1 MAPQTR
7 RMPFPKVVIERET
20 DSEESSDEELD
31 DEEEDDDV
39 VEDKE
44 EEKYEEEEKLEV
56 PSLVLKKKGKTPI
69 TLTLKKVCKVSLF
82 KEKTLLVSCQDSFFF
97 SFFLVFGSNVVVVK
111 M

>member
-31 DEEEDDDV
+31 DEEEDDDDDV

-44 EEKYEEEEKLEV
+44 EEIYEEEEKLEV

-97 SFFLVFGSNVVVVK
+97 FFFF
-111 M
+111 

>member
-31 DEEEDDDV
+31 DEEEDDDDDV

-56 PSLVLKKKGKTPI
+56 ASLVLKKKGKTPI

-82 KEKTLLVSCQDSFFF
+82 KEKTLLVSCQNSFFF
-97 SFFLVFGSNVVVVK
+97 FFLKFSL
-111 M
+111 

>member
-1 MAPQTR
+1 
-7 RMPFPKVVIERET
+7 MPFPKVVIERET

-31 DEEEDDDV
+31 DEEEDDDDV

-44 EEKYEEEEKLEV
+44 EEIYEEEEKLEV
-56 PSLVLKKKGKTPI
+56 ASLVLKKKGKTPI

-97 SFFLVFGSNVVVVK
+97 F
-111 M
+111 

>member
-1 MAPQTR
+1 
-7 RMPFPKVVIERET
+7 MPFPKVVIERET

-31 DEEEDDDV
+31 NEEEDDDDV

-44 EEKYEEEEKLEV
+44 EEIYEEEEKLEAA
-56 PSLVLKKKGKTPI
+56 SLVLKKKGKTPI

-82 KEKTLLVSCQDSFFF
+82 KEKTLLVSCQDSFF
-97 SFFLVFGSNVVVVK
+97 LVFRSKVVVIK